1 MQPPISSSNS
11 RDDSA
16 LPAQRKR
23 PAPTA
28 GALPRIERR
37 SQHQGPTSQDTP
49 PQYMNVFSMLTPE
62 DGDAFIPTDSNA
74 LTRSVMEREREK
86 IREPRTENTYNTRA
100 QSRLASASE
109 EQQSEI
115 MTIDPSL
122 IDPQIMSSQP
132 MYNTWKSKDGVMA
145 SLLRDEQVLDFD
157 ILAIREPWRNAYHN
171 TTHHPH
177 RHLFN
182 LIYLDD
188 SETRVCTFISQKISK
203 TRWTTTHHSPDYM
216 TITITNGAREED
228 TLHIHNFYNPVAATG
243 QSNIS
248 LLHEVLTASPEQNHI
263 VVGNFNLHHP
273 LWGGAGTRQDPES
286 EELIQ
291 LMGLHQL
298 QSLLPPGSVTYQ
310 NLGETTVDLAL
321 GTPWVHERKVFCG
334 VREDLDHQSDHLP
347 IATTIMVEVEADI
360 APEKC
365 LWQQMDKDI
374 FRVTLESTLPQP
386 SALQTEGEIDQL
398 TEQIVSC
405 ITRAIETSTPKARPC
420 ERSMPG
426 WTQECK
432 DAVTQ
437 ARRLRRWYKQTRLPE
452 DWEAYCQAQ
461 NHKAH
466 LIQKTL
472 HNAYRVNV
480 QETASTQE
488 GLF

>member
-28 GALPRIERR
+28 GALPQIECR

-157 ILAIREPWRNAYHN
+157 ILAIQEPWRNAYHN

-291 LMGLHQL
+291 LIGLHQL
-298 QSLLPPGSVTYQ
+298 QSLLSPGSVTYQ
-310 NLGETTVDLAL
+310 NLGETTVGSCSGHTFGFTSA
-321 GTPWVHERKVFCG
+321 RVFCG
-334 VREDLDHQSDHLP
+334 VQ
-347 IATTIMVEVEADI
+347 
-360 APEKC
+360 KC

-466 LIQKTL
+466 LIRKTL